1 VANTGSSNSNAFELI
16 SLFVLQESQT
26 APQSLP
32 EDPEE
37 LKMLTLT
44 LAMIA
49 GSLVHCWATE
59 IRVSAPEL
67 LTTLA
72 IGQALEKEHV
82 SPIKQGEPNA

>member
-1 VANTGSSNSNAFELI
+1 MPNTMINSNAFELI
-16 SLFVLQESQT
+16 SLFVLQESQVT
-26 APQSLP
+26 PESLP

-37 LKMLTLT
+37 LKVLTLT
-44 LAMIA
+44 LSMIA
-49 GSLVHCWATE
+49 GSLVHCWANE
-59 IRVSAPEL
+59 IGLSPQEL